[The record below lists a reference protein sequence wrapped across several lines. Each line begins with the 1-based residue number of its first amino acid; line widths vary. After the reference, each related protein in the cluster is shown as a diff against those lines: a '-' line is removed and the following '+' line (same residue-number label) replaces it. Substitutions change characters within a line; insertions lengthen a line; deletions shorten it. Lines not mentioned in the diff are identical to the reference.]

1 MNPNIFSY
9 IFSYSKKEQI
19 ILLAVTALSFP
30 FLYLSLDL
38 PKTIINKAIA
48 GTEFPKEFLGYE
60 VEQIPYLLILCG
72 FYLALVFV
80 NGGFK
85 FYVNVFRGVVGERM
99 LRRLRYTLIARVMRF
114 PLPHFRRTS
123 QGEIVSMITTET
135 EPLGG
140 FIGDAYAMPAFQGGT
155 LVTIVAFM
163 FIQDW
168 VMGLAAISLY
178 PIQAYL
184 IPKLQ
189 HEVNLLGKER
199 VLNARKLSER
209 IGETVS
215 GAHEIHA
222 HDTSRYELAD
232 FGDRLGVL
240 YGIRVKIYRKKF
252 FIKFINNFLAQLTP
266 FLFFSIGGY
275 LVITADFS
283 FGALVAVLAAYKDM
297 TAPWKELLAYY
308 QRMSD
313 ARIKYQQLIEQFQ
326 PLGMMD
332 EELLV
337 SEPGDGG
344 PLDGQLAASN
354 VSWEEDEGTKVVSGA
369 SLNVALPA
377 HVAIVGAAGGGKDE
391 FARLLARQLV
401 PSSGRIDI
409 GGRNLAELPESVT
422 GRRIGYVG
430 QEAYIASGTVREGLL
445 YGLKHRPLGEA
456 TYDDVTRNTR
466 HLQLEEAARAGNSSH
481 DLLADW
487 VDYEAAGG
495 TGPEDLSKRID
506 EILRVVELE
515 DDIFQIGLR
524 RTIDATGQPETV
536 AKILEARTLLQ
547 ERLNALEI
555 SSLVE
560 AFDEGRYNANASV
573 AENILF
579 GTPVGPTF
587 AIDNLGE
594 NAYVL
599 QVLEKMELSKD
610 FLAKGHKL
618 AEVMVE
624 IFHDLPPGHD
634 FFERFSFVGSDDL
647 PDFQALLRRVEKTG
661 LDDVSETDRS
671 MLMALPFK
679 LIVAR
684 HHLNL
689 IDDAM
694 RRRLLE
700 ARRAFAE
707 GLPDDLK
714 PAVQFFDRDA
724 YNVASSV
731 QDNILFG
738 KMGSEVVQSGAR
750 VGKLVAEVIDELNLR
765 RTVIE
770 AGLDYQVGIGGARL
784 SLAQRQKLALARC
797 LLKRPDVVIVNE
809 ALSSLDKDSRDAIF
823 ANVKEG
829 ISEGSLVWVDSQD
842 NVGDGDR
849 FQHVFAAESGLIVP
863 LGEAAPAE
871 RPEAAKV
878 SAEVSPAAFGLGT
891 EVEVLAKIPLF
902 AGMDRSKLKFLAF
915 TSERL
920 FFDTG
925 ETLFRQGEVGDKA
938 YIIVEGTAEVIL
950 ETDGGDKLLALIDKN
965 ELLGELALLCDAPR
979 AATVRVETPLTVLSI
994 SKELFTRLIE
1004 IDPEVSAH
1012 VARTVAARLEGV
1024 LHEYSK
1030 TNVMHDG
1037 ATKLATYSLL
1047 DDRFK
1052 QAKARKKRRGNL
1064 SVLLTFEFD
1073 HMRDAGDGRD
1083 RDRDNRGEILRQ
1095 AGERIRGCLREL
1107 DTVAFLQESEFAILI
1122 NDIERDSDPD
1132 LVARRVAEAL
1142 AKPFTVGTQ
1151 EITLG
1156 KNFRFN
1162 MNAFEDEDL
1171 DLALDLCR
1179 QGKSKSLIVEL

>member
-1 MNPNIFSY
+1 MSPNVFSY
-9 IFSYSKKEQI
+9 IFRYSKKEQI

-38 PKTIINKAIA
+38 PKTIINKAIG
-48 GTEFPKEFLGYE
+48 GTEFPTEFLGYQ

-72 FYLALVFV
+72 FFLALVFV

-85 FYVNVFRGVVGERM
+85 YYVNVFRGVVGERM

-168 VMGLAAISLY
+168 IMGLAAISLY

-189 HEVNLLGKER
+189 RQVNLLGKER
-199 VLNARKLSER
+199 VRNARKLSER

-222 HDTSRYELAD
+222 HDTSQYELAD
-232 FGDRLGVL
+232 FGDRLGIL
-240 YGIRVKIYRKKF
+240 YGIRVDIYRKKF

-275 LVITADFS
+275 LVITAGFS

-308 QRMSD
+308 QRMED

-326 PLGMMD
+326 PAGMLD

-344 PLDGQLAASN
+344 PLDGQLTASN

-377 HVAIVGAAGGGKDE
+377 HVAIVGAGGSGKDE

-409 GGRNLAELPESVT
+409 GGRNLVELPESVT

-430 QEAYIASGTVREGLL
+430 QEAYIASGTVRDSLL

-456 TYDDVTRNTR
+456 AYDDESRDKR
-466 HLQLEEAARAGNSSH
+466 RLELAEAARAGNSSY
-481 DLLADW
+481 DMFADW

-495 TGPEDLSKRID
+495 TGPDDLSDRVR
-506 EILRVVELE
+506 EILRDVELE
-515 DDIFQIGLR
+515 DDVFQIGLKR
-524 RTIDATGQPETV
+524 SIDAADHPEIV
-536 AKILEARTLLQ
+536 DKILKARTLLQ
-547 ERLNALEI
+547 IRLLAPDVI
-555 SSLVE
+555 SLVE
-560 AFDEGRYNANASV
+560 AFDEGRYNTNASV

-587 AIDNLGE
+587 AIENLGE

-599 QVLEKMELSKD
+599 QVLEKLSLSKD
-610 FLAKGHKL
+610 FLAEGFKL
-618 AEVMVE
+618 AGMMVE
-624 IFHDLPPGHD
+624 IFHDLPPGHE
-634 FFERFSFVGSDDL
+634 FFEQFSFVSSDDL
-647 PDFQALLRRVEKTG
+647 PEFQAMLRRVENTG
-661 LDDVSETDRS
+661 LDNASESDS
-671 MLMALPFK
+671 AMLIALPFK
-679 LIVAR
+679 LIPAR
-684 HHLNL
+684 HHLDL
-689 IDDAM
+689 IDDGM
-694 RRRLLE
+694 QKRLLE
-700 ARRAFAE
+700 ARRVFAE
-707 GLPDDLK
+707 GLPEDLK
-714 PAVQFFDRDA
+714 PAVQFFDSKA
-724 YNVASSV
+724 YNAASSI

-738 KMGSEVVQSGAR
+738 KMASQKAQSGAR
-750 VGKLVAEVIDELNLR
+750 VGTLIAEVIDELDLR
-765 RTVIE
+765 RAVIE
-770 AGLDYQVGIGGARL
+770 IGLGYEVGIGGARL
-784 SLAQRQKLALARC
+784 SPAQRQKLALARC

-823 ANVKEG
+823 AKIKEG
-829 ISEGSLVWVDSQD
+829 MRERSLIWVDSQD
-842 NVGDGDR
+842 GAEGEDR
-849 FQHVFAAESGLIVP
+849 FHHVFAAESGRIVP

-871 RPEAAKV
+871 RPEAAEV
-878 SAEVSPAAFGLGT
+878 QDEAASAASGLDA

-920 FFDTG
+920 SFDAG

-938 YIIVEGTAEVIL
+938 FIIVEGTAEVVL
-950 ETDGGDKLLALIDKN
+950 ETDRGEKRLAMIGKN
-965 ELLGELALLCDAPR
+965 ELFGELALLCDAPR
-979 AATVRVETPLTVLSI
+979 TATVRGETPLTVLGI
-994 SKELFTRLIE
+994 SKEVFVRLIE
-1004 IDPEVSAH
+1004 DDAEVSSNVTRA
-1012 VARTVAARLEGV
+1012 VAARLEGT
-1024 LHEYSK
+1024 LREYGKSNTMYDAT
-1030 TNVMHDG
+1030 TN
-1037 ATKLATYSLL
+1037 LATYSLL

-1052 QAKARKKRRGNL
+1052 QARAQKKRRGNL
-1064 SVLLTFEFD
+1064 SALLTFEFG
-1073 HMRDAGDGRD
+1073 HFGDAGNGIDS
-1083 RDRDNRGEILRQ
+1083 DNRDDILRE
-1095 AGERIRGCLREL
+1095 AGERIRACLREM
-1107 DTVAFLQESEFAILI
+1107 DTVAFLQESEFAILV
-1122 NDIERDSDPD
+1122 NEIESDADPA
-1132 LVARRVAEAL
+1132 LVARRLAEAL
-1142 AKPFTVGTQ
+1142 AKPFIVDDH

-1162 MNAFEDEDL
+1162 MNAFEDQDL
-1171 DLALDLCR
+1171 DLVLDLCR
-1179 QGKSKSLIVEL
+1179 QGKSKSLTVEL

>member
-1 MNPNIFSY
+1 MSPNVFSY
-9 IFSYSKKEQI
+9 IFRYSKKEQI
-19 ILLAVTALSFP
+19 ILLVVTALSFP

-38 PKTIINKAIA
+38 PKTIINKAIG
-48 GTEFPKEFLGYE
+48 GTDFPKEFLGYE

-72 FYLALVFV
+72 FFLALVFI

-155 LVTIVAFM
+155 LVTIVCFM

-189 HEVNLLGKER
+189 RQVNLLGKER
-199 VLNARKLSER
+199 VHNARKLSER

-222 HDTSRYELAD
+222 HDTSQYELAD
-232 FGDRLGVL
+232 YGDRLGIL
-240 YGIRVKIYRKKF
+240 FAIRVKIYRKKF
-252 FIKFINNFLAQLTP
+252 FIKFVNNFLAQLTP

-308 QRMSD
+308 QRMED
-313 ARIKYQQLIEQFQ
+313 ARIKYDQLIEQFQ
-326 PLGMMD
+326 PAGMLD
-332 EELLV
+332 EDLLA

-344 PLDGQLAASN
+344 TLDGELTASN

-369 SLNVALPA
+369 SLNVTLPT
-377 HVAIVGAAGGGKDE
+377 HMAIVGAGGSGKDE

-409 GGRNLAELPESVT
+409 GGRNLIELPESVT
-422 GRRIGYVG
+422 GRQIGYVG
-430 QEAYIASGTVREGLL
+430 QEAYIASGTVRDGLL

-456 TYDDVTRNTR
+456 TYDDETRNTR
-466 HLQLEEAARAGNSSH
+466 HTELEEAARAGNSSH

-495 TGPEDLSKRID
+495 TGPDDLSERVD
-506 EILRVVELE
+506 EILRVVEFE
-515 DDIFQIGLR
+515 EDIFQIGLR
-524 RTIDATGQPETV
+524 RTIDAAGQPETV
-536 AKILEARTLLQ
+536 DKILEARALLQ
-547 ERLNALEI
+547 ERLSAPDVA
-555 SSLVE
+555 SLVE
-560 AFDEGRYNANASV
+560 AFDEGQYNANASV

-587 AIDNLGE
+587 AIENLGE
-594 NAYVL
+594 NAYVF

-610 FLAKGHKL
+610 FLSKGFKL
-618 AEVMVE
+618 AEMMVE
-624 IFHDLPPGHD
+624 IFHDLPPGHE
-634 FFERFSFVGSDDL
+634 FFERFSFVSSDDL
-647 PDFQALLRRVEKTG
+647 PEFQAMLRRVENTG
-661 LDDVSETDRS
+661 LDGAGETDVA

-679 LIVAR
+679 LVLAR
-684 HHLNL
+684 HHLDL

-694 RRRLLE
+694 QERLLE
-700 ARRAFAE
+700 ARRVFAQ
-707 GLPDDLK
+707 GLPEDLK

-724 YNVASSV
+724 YNAASSI

-738 KMGSEVVQSGAR
+738 KMASEKAQSGAR
-750 VGKLVAEVIDELNLR
+750 VGKEIAEVIEELGLQ

-770 AGLDYQVGIGGARL
+770 TGLSYEVGIGGSRL
-784 SLAQRQKLALARC
+784 SPAQRQKLALARC
-797 LLKRPDVVIVNE
+797 LMKRPDVVIVNE

-823 ANVKEG
+823 TRVKEG
-829 ISEGSLVWVDSQD
+829 ISERSLIWIDSQD
-842 NVGDGDR
+842 GTEKDDR
-849 FQHVFAAESGLIVP
+849 FQQVFAAESGRIIP
-863 LGEAAPAE
+863 LGEAASAE
-871 RPEAAKV
+871 RLDVAETLDEEA
-878 SAEVSPAAFGLGT
+878 PAAATGLGA

-920 FFDTG
+920 SFDAG
-925 ETLFRQGEVGDKA
+925 EVLLRQGEVGDKA
-938 YIIVEGTAEVIL
+938 FIIVEGMAEVVL
-950 ETDGGDKLLALIDKN
+950 ETDEGDKRLAMIGKN
-965 ELLGELALLCDAPR
+965 ELFGELALLCDAPR
-979 AATVRVETPLTVLSI
+979 TATVRGETPLTVLGI
-994 SKELFTRLIE
+994 SKELFVRLIE
-1004 IDPEVSAH
+1004 DDAEVSAN
-1012 VARTVAARLEGV
+1012 VTRAVAARLEGT
-1024 LHEYSK
+1024 LREYGK
-1030 TNVMHDG
+1030 TSTMYS
-1037 ATKLATYSLL
+1037 ATTKLATYSLL
-1047 DDRFK
+1047 DDRFR
-1052 QAKARKKRRGNL
+1052 QAKAHKKRHGNM
-1064 SVLLTFEFD
+1064 SALLTFDFD
-1073 HMRDAGDGRD
+1073 HLADGDAGNND
-1083 RDRDNRGEILRQ
+1083 EILKQ
-1095 AGERIRGCLREL
+1095 AGERIRACLREM
-1107 DTVAFLQESEFAILI
+1107 DTVALLQETEFAILV
-1122 NDIERDSDPD
+1122 NEIESDADPAH
-1132 LVARRVAEAL
+1132 VARRMAEAL
-1142 AKPFTVGTQ
+1142 AKPFIVGAH
-1151 EITLG
+1151 EIMLG
-1156 KNFRFN
+1156 KKFRFN

-1179 QGKSKSLIVEL
+1179 QGKSKSLTVEL

>member
-1 MNPNIFSY
+1 MSLDPNVFSY
-9 IFSYSKKEQI
+9 IFRYSKKEQI
-19 ILLAVTALSFP
+19 ILLVVTALSFP

-38 PKTIINKAIA
+38 PKTIINKAIG
-48 GTEFPKEFLGYE
+48 GTEFPKEFLGYQ

-72 FYLALVFV
+72 FFLALVFV

-168 VMGLAAISLY
+168 IMGLAAISLY

-189 HEVNLLGKER
+189 RQVNLLGKER
-199 VLNARKLSER
+199 VQNARKLSER

-222 HDTSRYELAD
+222 HDTSQYELAD
-232 FGDRLGVL
+232 FGDRLGDL

-275 LVITADFS
+275 LVITAGFS

-308 QRMSD
+308 QRMED

-326 PLGMMD
+326 PAGMMD
-332 EELLV
+332 EELLT

-344 PLDGQLAASN
+344 PLDGQLTASN

-377 HVAIVGAAGGGKDE
+377 HVAIVGAGGSGKDE

-409 GGRNLAELPESVT
+409 GGRNLVELPESVT

-430 QEAYIASGTVREGLL
+430 QEAYIASGTVRDGLL

-495 TGPEDLSKRID
+495 TGPEDLSERMD

-547 ERLNALEI
+547 ERLSAPEVA
-555 SSLVE
+555 SLVE

-587 AIDNLGE
+587 AIENLGE

-599 QVLEKMELSKD
+599 QVLEKMDLSKD
-610 FLAKGHKL
+610 FLTKGLKL
-618 AEVMVE
+618 AEMMVE
-624 IFHDLPPGHD
+624 IFHDLPPGHE
-634 FFERFSFVGSDDL
+634 FFERFSFVSSDDL
-647 PDFQALLRRVEKTG
+647 PEFQALLRRVENTG
-661 LDDVSETDRS
+661 LGNAVETDCA

-679 LIVAR
+679 LIIAR
-684 HHLNL
+684 HHLDL

-694 RRRLLE
+694 QGRLLE

-724 YNVASSV
+724 YNAASSI

-738 KMGSEVVQSGAR
+738 KMDSEKAQSGDR
-750 VGKLVAEVIDELNLR
+750 VGKLIAEVIDELNLR
-765 RTVIE
+765 RTVID

-784 SLAQRQKLALARC
+784 APAQRQKLALARC

-809 ALSSLDKDSRDAIF
+809 ALSSLDTDSRDAIF
-823 ANVKEG
+823 ARVKEG
-829 ISEGSLVWVDSQD
+829 ISERSLIWVDSQD
-842 NVGDGDR
+842 GAGEGDR
-849 FQHVFAAESGLIVP
+849 FQHVFAAKSGRIVP

-871 RPEAAKV
+871 RLDVAKTPDEAA
-878 SAEVSPAAFGLGT
+878 PAASGLGA

-920 FFDTG
+920 SFDVG

-938 YIIVEGTAEVIL
+938 FIIVEGTAEVVL
-950 ETDGGDKLLALIDKN
+950 ETDGGDKHLAMIGKN
-965 ELLGELALLCDAPR
+965 ELFGELALLCDAPR
-979 AATVRVETPLTVLSI
+979 TATVRGETPLTVLGI
-994 SKELFTRLIE
+994 SKEVFVRLIE
-1004 IDPEVSAH
+1004 DDAEVSAN
-1012 VARTVAARLEGV
+1012 VTRAVAARLEGT
-1024 LHEYSK
+1024 LREYGK
-1030 TNVMHDG
+1030 TNTMYDA
-1037 ATKLATYSLL
+1037 ATKMATYSLL

-1052 QAKARKKRRGNL
+1052 QARAQKKRHGNL
-1064 SVLLTFEFD
+1064 SALLTFDFND
-1073 HMRDAGDGRD
+1073 MRDAGDGS
-1083 RDRDNRGEILRQ
+1083 DNRDEILRQ
-1095 AGERIRGCLREL
+1095 AGERIRACLREL
-1107 DTVAFLQESEFAILI
+1107 DTVALLQESEFAILV
-1122 NDIERDSDPD
+1122 NEIESDADPAH
-1132 LVARRVAEAL
+1132 VARRMAEAL

-1179 QGKSKSLIVEL
+1179 QGKSKSLTVEL